1 MGWERSLI
9 FITFSLHPMLIEHS
23 PPLFTRLKVRYLT
36 LIYLLTTIGTIVFF
50 VNVKTGISSSIETYT
65 AYSVA
70 MAICCF
76 WAWQNC
82 RKSKINPRDIL
93 GVLPRRIQ
101 WLRLIGLI
109 LATLLFSAG
118 TVFLFLW
125 LLAHINIEYLQKALK
140 STQAL
145 STKSSDSLIEKAFNL
160 VVTVVVAPI
169 TEEFLFRGIILQR
182 WAEKWGISV
191 ALIATSLLFGLLH
204 FNIFGASIFGLIMGL
219 LYIQTKTLWIP
230 IICHF
235 LNNFLVSCPSLL
247 SGSTSKSSVSTVSEI
262 LKELQYYWL
271 AGLILIAISSPFLWR
286 FIRKNFP
293 RRQRA

>member
-1 MGWERSLI
+1 
-9 FITFSLHPMLIEHS
+9 MLIEHS

-36 LIYLLTTIGTIVFF
+36 LLYLLITAGTIVFF
-50 VNVKTGISSSIETYT
+50 LNVKTGISNSMETYA
-65 AYSVA
+65 AYIITMV
-70 MAICCF
+70 ICCF

-109 LATLLFSAG
+109 VATLLFSAG
-118 TVFLFLW
+118 TAVLFIW
-125 LLAHINIEYLQKALK
+125 LLAHINLDYLQKALR

-145 STKSSDSLIEKAFNL
+145 STQSSDSLIEKALNL

-191 ALIATSLLFGLLH
+191 ALIATSFLFGLLH
-204 FNIFGASIFGLIMGL
+204 FNILGASLFGLIMGL

-235 LNNFLVSCPSLL
+235 LNNFLASCLSLL
-247 SGSTSKSSVSTVSEI
+247 AGSTSKSSVETANI
-262 LKELQYYWL
+262 TLKSLQYYWIP
-271 AGLILIAISSPFLWR
+271 GLILIAISSPFLWR

>member
-1 MGWERSLI
+1 
-9 FITFSLHPMLIEHS
+9 MLIEHS

-36 LIYLLTTIGTIVFF
+36 LLYLLTTIGTIIFF
-50 VNVKTGISSSIETYT
+50 LNVKTGISSSMETYT
-65 AYSVA
+65 AYSIS

-76 WAWQNC
+76 WAWQSC

-101 WLRLIGLI
+101 WLRLIGLL
-109 LATLLFSAG
+109 LATILFSGGAAA
-118 TVFLFLW
+118 LFIW
-125 LLAHINIEYLQKALK
+125 LIAHINLDYLQKALR
-140 STQAL
+140 SRQAL
-145 STKSSDSLIEKAFNL
+145 ATQSSDSLIEKAFNL
-160 VVTVVVAPI
+160 VATVIVAPI

-182 WAEKWGISV
+182 WAEKWGVSV
-191 ALIATSLLFGLLH
+191 ALIATSFLFGLLH
-204 FNIFGASIFGLIMGL
+204 FNIFGASMFGLIMGL

-235 LNNFLVSCPSLL
+235 LNNFLVFCLNLL
-247 SGSTSKSSVSTVSEI
+247 PASKSSSSLDAVSET
-262 LKELQYYWL
+262 LKTLQYYWIP
-271 AGLILIAISSPFLWR
+271 GLILIAISSPFLWR